1 MIDQA
6 VLTPGGPDA
15 LEKED
20 MIILLK
26 KTGLSD
32 YEAKAYLALVR
43 RSHGSAEDVAD
54 VAEIPRTSAYKVL
67 ESLQRK
73 NFVSSRGGRPA
84 VFHPVPPLEIRDR
97 MSAELER
104 TFTSLDRIRGTLTD
118 KGTPQLVYT
127 LVGKEKILSKI
138 GDLLDQCKERFFLSS
153 PELLEINNAFTT
165 KFANALKRGVK
176 VTVVAEPSAR
186 VPDATEV
193 IRKKDLLA
201 TDVVMDSEV
210 ALMATPDLSICG
222 FTDNAFL
229 AAHLDNFFQMSLERP
244 MDVMR

>member
-1 MIDQA
+1 MIDQCVPA
-6 VLTPGGPDA
+6 AGGPDA

-20 MIILLK
+20 LIVLLK
-26 KTGLSD
+26 KLGLSD

-54 VAEIPRTSAYKVL
+54 LAEIPRTSAYKVL

-84 VFHPVPPLEIRDR
+84 VFHPVPPLEIKDR

-104 TFTSLDRIRGTLTD
+104 TFTGLDRMRGTLTD

-127 LVGKEKILSKI
+127 IVGKEKVLAKI

-153 PELLEINNAFTT
+153 PELLEINSAFAT
-165 KFANALKRGVK
+165 KFANAIKRGVR

-186 VPDATEV
+186 VPEASEV

-229 AAHLDNFFQMSLERP
+229 AAHLGNFFQMSLERP
-244 MDVMR
+244 IGAPR